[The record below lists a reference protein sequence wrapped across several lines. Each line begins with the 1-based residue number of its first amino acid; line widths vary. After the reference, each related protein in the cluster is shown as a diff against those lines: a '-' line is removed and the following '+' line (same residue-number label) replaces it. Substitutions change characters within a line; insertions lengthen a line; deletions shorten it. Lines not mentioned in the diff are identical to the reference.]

1 MFWGLIKRP
10 GTQEN
15 KRVVRGLNVMK
26 GAGAQ
31 REERFGDKM
40 ERGPGRSGL
49 GGEWG
54 QVLGVSLC
62 HCEQFGLGERS
73 QRQLKAV
80 GYQDQN

>member
-31 REERFGDKM
+31 REERLGNKM
-40 ERGPGRSGL
+40 EKGPLRAGRGVGASAGSQP
-49 GGEWG
+49 
-54 QVLGVSLC
+54 VSL
-62 HCEQFGLGERS
+62 
-73 QRQLKAV
+73 
-80 GYQDQN
+80 